1 MRIKRQLDVGMMEIV
16 RKQGSELTA
25 AVDAMLRDTPPWK
38 VVLGTT
44 GATLSA
50 AYVYSQFNQRV
61 CRPALIVGIDFRV
74 V

>member
-1 MRIKRQLDVGMMEIV
+1 MMEIL

-50 AYVYSQFNQRV
+50 AYIYSQFNQRV
-61 CRPALIVGIDFRV
+61 CLPALSAI
-74 V
+74 

>member
-1 MRIKRQLDVGMMEIV
+1 MEIL
-16 RKQGSELTA
+16 RKQGSEVTS

-50 AYVYSQFNQRV
+50 AFVYSQFNQRV
-61 CRPALIVGIDFRV
+61 NHYE
-74 V
+74 